1 MAGLSAFRLR
11 HVLLFS
17 GVFTRSGSKVGII
30 ETMILPVYVPDWQ
43 IGDGDIEHPRIGMS
57 LRHVLVLA
65 TDNHRPE
72 VDGEQDSEQ
81 DQWYGKFGQEV
92 TVSGVAEPLGAQ
104 SMHTPD
110 AFPTAV
116 HCEGFDL
123 YWDAPTVTE
132 GPVTLTGIIDATDY
146 GKVPEGFPEV
156 TGVVVAMEL
165 SALLYENVDG
175 GGVNWDPA
183 PGREQ
188 RFRPISHY
196 PDYVPGAGTEPSPH
210 LVTTGVVL
218 HLEINAADA
227 SLAGESNSASTGSSE
242 PDGLEES
249 LIRIRLY
256 PDYADT
262 VLWLYGPVAYA
273 DAKLSAA
280 LTADMEAWEASYYAS
295 LDSNQSWT
303 YPMAAAPFTATGRK
317 LAQRLAEELG
327 EGFEVDFHS
336 YAPRS
341 IRKRFRSE
349 QPSQNPAA
357 ADAFHAMVAAE
368 EEVKA
373 RFEADQSDGVGWFAY
388 APLSG
393 TVFDPSGRFLGGQPD
408 PVQQE
413 DPETGP

>member
-1 MAGLSAFRLR
+1 
-11 HVLLFS
+11 
-17 GVFTRSGSKVGII
+17 
-30 ETMILPVYVPDWQ
+30 MILPVYVPDWQ
-43 IGDGDIEHPRIGMS
+43 IGDGDIEHPHIGMS
-57 LRHVLVLA
+57 LSHVLLLE
-65 TDNHRPE
+65 TSNRRPE
-72 VDGEQDSEQ
+72 QDGEQDPEQ
-81 DQWYGKFGQEV
+81 DQWYGSFGQEV
-92 TVSGVAEPLGAQ
+92 TVTGVAEPLGTQ
-104 SMHTPD
+104 SMYSIG
-110 AFPTAV
+110 AFPTAIR
-116 HCEGFDL
+116 CEGFDL
-123 YWDAPTVTE
+123 YWDAPSVTE

-146 GKVPEGFPEV
+146 GKAPEGFPEV
-156 TGVVVAMEL
+156 SGVVVSMEL
-165 SALLYENVDG
+165 SAILYENADG
-175 GGVNWDPA
+175 GGVNWTPV
-183 PGREQ
+183 PGHEQ
-188 RFRPISHY
+188 QFRPISHY
-196 PDYVPGAGTEPSPH
+196 PDYVPDAGTESSPH

-218 HLEINAADA
+218 HLEINAAEPSIA
-227 SLAGESNSASTGSSE
+227 SESKNASTRSSE

-273 DAKLSAA
+273 DAKLSPA

-295 LDSNQSWT
+295 LDSNQSWKH
-303 YPMAAAPFTATGRK
+303 PMTAAPFTAAGRK
-317 LAQRLAEELG
+317 LALRLAEELG
-327 EGFEVDFHS
+327 DGFEVDFHS

-349 QPSQNPAA
+349 QPSQNPGA
-357 ADAFHAMVAAE
+357 ADAFRAMVAAE

-393 TVFDPSGRFLGGQPD
+393 TVFDPSGRFLGGQLD